1 MKSSTKVGTTKIR
14 SQRLRTPGR
23 LLLFTL
29 GLLVL
34 LRGTA
39 AQAPNPLIE
48 QLKSPNADQRAKA
61 ASELGKKGE
70 SSAVPALTVAL
81 NDPSAKVRREVV
93 VALAEIRGGES
104 LDGLITA
111 SRDTDPQVRVVAVD
125 ALSGYYLGRAPSIGL
140 MGGLKH
146 ATETGADESV
156 RIDPG
161 VVVDPKVIAAL
172 QVALEDT
179 RSIEAARHAAK
190 GLGVLM
196 AKSSVPALVKAA
208 HSPDEDL
215 AREAL
220 NSLGKIKD
228 PSAGPQLVDLL
239 QSSKKAV
246 KQEAVLTVGILR
258 TRSAASQ
265 LQLLAQYHYQ
275 DKKTRRNAFEGLA
288 YIGDP
293 VSYDFF
299 IQTLGEKEK
308 TYRAY
313 AAQGLG
319 RIGDKRAIPALEKAL
334 AAETDGGARLAEEF
348 AVTKLGESK
357 MGELV
362 AGLGSS
368 NWQPALAYLIE
379 LGGDPQVATQ
389 LPTYLHNKDA
399 NIRQRLCTVL
409 MFVGNAASV
418 APLEQASKDSN
429 NDVAAQALRALRA
442 VRTRTGTT

>member
-1 MKSSTKVGTTKIR
+1 MRKFR
-14 SQRLRTPGR
+14 SHGLRTLAR
-23 LLLFTL
+23 LLFSTL
-29 GLLVL
+29 GLFVL
-34 LRGTA
+34 SLGA
-39 AQAPNPLIE
+39 AGQASDPLIE

-61 ASELGKKGE
+61 ASELGKKGQ
-70 SSAVPALTVAL
+70 SSAVPALTAAL

-125 ALSGYYLGRAPSIGL
+125 ALTGYYLGRAPSIGL

-146 ATETGADESV
+146 ATDTGADESV

-161 VVVDPKVIAAL
+161 VAVDPKVIAAL

-196 AKSSVPALVKAA
+196 AKSAVPALVKAA

-239 QSSKKAV
+239 KSSNKAV

-258 TRSAASQ
+258 TRSAAPQ
-265 LQLLAQYHYQ
+265 LKLLAQNDP

-293 VSYDFF
+293 VSYDLF
-299 IQTLGEKEK
+299 IRTLGEKEK
-308 TYRAY
+308 TDRAY

-319 RIGDKRAIPALEKAL
+319 RISDKRAIPNLEKAL

-348 AVTKLGESK
+348 ALTMLGESK

-368 NWQPALAYLIE
+368 YWQQALTYLIE
-379 LGGDPQVATQ
+379 LGGNPQVATQ
-389 LPTYLHNKDA
+389 LPTYLNNKDA
-399 NIRQRLCTVL
+399 DIRRRLCTVL
-409 MFVGNAASV
+409 VYVGNAASV

-429 NDVAAQALRALRA
+429 NDVAAEALRALRA

>member
-1 MKSSTKVGTTKIR
+1 MKGSMKVGTRKIR
-14 SQRLRTPGR
+14 SHGLRTPCR
-23 LLLFTL
+23 LLLSTL

-39 AQAPNPLIE
+39 AQTPNPLIE
-48 QLKSPNADQRAKA
+48 QLKSPNADQRSKA

-70 SSAVPALTVAL
+70 SSAVPALTAAL

-93 VALAEIRGGES
+93 VALAEIRGGAS

-125 ALSGYYLGRAPSIGL
+125 ALSGYYLGRAPSVGL

-161 VVVDPKVIAAL
+161 VTVDPKVIAAL

-190 GLGVLM
+190 GLGILM

-228 PSAGPQLVDLL
+228 LSAGPQLVDLL

-299 IQTLGEKEK
+299 IRTLGEKEK
-308 TYRAY
+308 AYRAY
-313 AAQGLG
+313 AAEGLG
-319 RIGDKRAIPALEKAL
+319 RIGDKRAIPELEKAL
-334 AAETDGGARLAEEF
+334 AAETDGAARLAEEF
-348 AVTKLGESK
+348 ALTKLGESK

-379 LGGDPQVATQ
+379 LGRDPQVATQ
-389 LPTYLHNKDA
+389 LPTYLHDKDA
-399 NIRQRLCTVL
+399 NIRRRLCTVL

-429 NDVAAQALRALRA
+429 NDVAAEALRALRA
-442 VRTRTGTT
+442 VRSRTGAT

>member
-1 MKSSTKVGTTKIR
+1 MREFR
-14 SQRLRTPGR
+14 SHGLRTYGR
-23 LLLFTL
+23 FLLSTL

-34 LRGTA
+34 SLGA
-39 AQAPNPLIE
+39 AEQTPNPLIE

-61 ASELGKKGE
+61 ASELGKKGQ
-70 SSAVPALTVAL
+70 SSAVPALAAAL

-125 ALSGYYLGRAPSIGL
+125 ALWGYYLGRAPGL
-140 MGGLKH
+140 GFITSLKH
-146 ATETGADESV
+146 TTESRADEDV

-161 VVVDPKVIAAL
+161 VAVDPKVIAGL

-196 AKSSVPALVKAA
+196 AKSAVPALVKAA
-208 HSPDEDL
+208 HSPDEEL

-228 PSAGPQLVDLL
+228 PSAGPQLLDLL
-239 QSSKKAV
+239 QSSKKPV
-246 KQEAVLTVGILR
+246 KQDAALTVGILR
-258 TRSAASQ
+258 TPNAASK
-265 LQLLAQYHYQ
+265 LQPLTQDDP

-288 YIGDP
+288 HIGDP
-293 VSYDFF
+293 ASYDLFMR
-299 IQTLGEKEK
+299 TLGEKDK

-319 RIGDKRAIPALEKAL
+319 RIGNKRAIPELEKAL
-334 AAETDGGARLAEEF
+334 LSEKDAGARLAEEF
-348 AVTKLGESK
+348 ALTALGESK

-368 NWQPALAYLIE
+368 NWESAVAYLIE
-379 LGGDPQVATQ
+379 LGRQPQIAAQ
-389 LPTYLHNKDA
+389 LPAYLHNKDA
-399 NIRQRLCTVL
+399 DIRQRLCTVL
-409 MFVGNAASV
+409 MYVGDASSV

-429 NDVAAQALRALRA
+429 NAVAAQALRALRA
-442 VRTRTGTT
+442 VHARTSSTP

>member
-1 MKSSTKVGTTKIR
+1 MKKFR
-14 SQRLRTPGR
+14 SHGPGISGR
-23 LLLFTL
+23 LLLSTL
-29 GLLVL
+29 GLLAL
-34 LRGTA
+34 SLGTA
-39 AQAPNPLIE
+39 GQAPNPLVE

-70 SSAVPALTVAL
+70 ASAVPALTATL

-93 VALAEIRGGES
+93 VALADIRGGES

-161 VVVDPKVIAAL
+161 VAVDRKVIAAL

-190 GLGVLM
+190 GLGVLV
-196 AKSSVPALVKAA
+196 AKSTVPALVKAA

-228 PSAGPQLVDLL
+228 PSAGPQLLDLL
-239 QSSKKAV
+239 QSTKKAV
-246 KQEAVLTVGILR
+246 KQDAVLILGILR
-258 TRSAASQ
+258 TRSATSQ
-265 LQLLAQYHYQ
+265 LQLLAKNDP

-293 VSYDFF
+293 VSYDLF
-299 IQTLGEKEK
+299 IRTLGEKEK
-308 TYRAY
+308 TDRAY

-319 RIGDKRAIPALEKAL
+319 RIGDKRAIPELDKAL
-334 AAETDGGARLAEEF
+334 AAETDGGARLAEKF
-348 AVTKLGESK
+348 ALTLLGESK

-379 LGGDPQVATQ
+379 LGRNPQVATQ
-389 LPTYLHNKDA
+389 LPTYIHNPDA
-399 NIRQRLCTVL
+399 NVRRRLCTVL
-409 MFVGNAASV
+409 MYVGNAASV
-418 APLEQASKDSN
+418 SPLEQTSKDSN
-429 NDVAAQALRALRA
+429 NDVAAEALRALRA